1 MTEKRLLALIA
12 LLIGLVGGLLIL
24 NEAVR
29 GFRGVSDL
37 AAILSALVPLV
48 LGIAILAASLL
59 IYRSKYGS
67 GGLLDI
73 ILGVVALILQLNQI
87 GAILAIVAGPA
98 RLWVVEPVADSSRP
112 RAARDRCQIRGPMNC
127 QTTSPRIRNAKARL
141 TFVTIRS
148 RCSVEMP
155 FRIRERSPST
165 PSLKM

>member
-59 IYRSKYGS
+59 IYRSKYGFGRTARHHPRS
-67 GGLLDI
+67 RGLDPPVESDRLDS
-73 ILGVVALILQLNQI
+73 LDRRRRHR
-87 GAILAIVAGPA
+87 A
-98 RLWVVEPVADSSRP
+98 RRVRRRSLTEVKS
-112 RAARDRCQIRGPMNC
+112 AAR
-127 QTTSPRIRNAKARL
+127 
-141 TFVTIRS
+141 
-148 RCSVEMP
+148 
-155 FRIRERSPST
+155 
-165 PSLKM
+165 

>member
-87 GAILAIVAGPA
+87 GSILSIVAGVIG
-98 RLWVVEPVADSSRP
+98 LVASE
-112 RAARDRCQIRGPMNC
+112 GG
-127 QTTSPRIRNAKARL
+127 T
-141 TFVTIRS
+141 
-148 RCSVEMP
+148 
-155 FRIRERSPST
+155 
-165 PSLKM
+165 

>member
-24 NEAVR
+24 SEAVR

-87 GAILAIVAGPA
+87 GAILAIVAGVIG
-98 RLWVVEPVADSSRP
+98 LVASEG
-112 RAARDRCQIRGPMNC
+112 GP
-127 QTTSPRIRNAKARL
+127 
-141 TFVTIRS
+141 
-148 RCSVEMP
+148 
-155 FRIRERSPST
+155 
-165 PSLKM
+165 

>member
-29 GFRGVSDL
+29 GFLGVSDL

-87 GAILAIVAGPA
+87 GSILSIVAGVIG
-98 RLWVVEPVADSSRP
+98 LVASEG
-112 RAARDRCQIRGPMNC
+112 GP
-127 QTTSPRIRNAKARL
+127 
-141 TFVTIRS
+141 
-148 RCSVEMP
+148 
-155 FRIRERSPST
+155 
-165 PSLKM
+165 

>member
-87 GAILAIVAGPA
+87 GAILAIVAGVIG
-98 RLWVVEPVADSSRP
+98 LVASEG
-112 RAARDRCQIRGPMNC
+112 GP
-127 QTTSPRIRNAKARL
+127 
-141 TFVTIRS
+141 
-148 RCSVEMP
+148 
-155 FRIRERSPST
+155 
-165 PSLKM
+165 

>member
-29 GFRGVSDL
+29 GFREVSDL

-87 GAILAIVAGPA
+87 GAILAIVAGVIG
-98 RLWVVEPVADSSRP
+98 LVASEG
-112 RAARDRCQIRGPMNC
+112 GP
-127 QTTSPRIRNAKARL
+127 
-141 TFVTIRS
+141 
-148 RCSVEMP
+148 
-155 FRIRERSPST
+155 
-165 PSLKM
+165 

>member
-67 GGLLDI
+67 GGVLDI

-87 GAILAIVAGPA
+87 GSILSIVAGVIG
-98 RLWVVEPVADSSRP
+98 LVASEG
-112 RAARDRCQIRGPMNC
+112 GP
-127 QTTSPRIRNAKARL
+127 
-141 TFVTIRS
+141 
-148 RCSVEMP
+148 
-155 FRIRERSPST
+155 
-165 PSLKM
+165 

>member
-87 GAILAIVAGPA
+87 GAILAMVAGVIGLVASEGGPSPWSDTRPDELA
-98 RLWVVEPVADSSRP
+98 HDEPENQESEGVAD
-112 RAARDRCQIRGPMNC
+112 IRHDHVGV
-127 QTTSPRIRNAKARL
+127 RR
-141 TFVTIRS
+141 
-148 RCSVEMP
+148 
-155 FRIRERSPST
+155 
-165 PSLKM
+165 

>member
-37 AAILSALVPLV
+37 AAILSALVSLV

-67 GGLLDI
+67 GGLIDI

-87 GAILAIVAGPA
+87 DSILSIVAGVIG
-98 RLWVVEPVADSSRP
+98 LVASEG
-112 RAARDRCQIRGPMNC
+112 GP
-127 QTTSPRIRNAKARL
+127 
-141 TFVTIRS
+141 
-148 RCSVEMP
+148 
-155 FRIRERSPST
+155 
-165 PSLKM
+165 

>member
-87 GAILAIVAGPA
+87 GSILSLDDGVLGLGASEG
-98 RLWVVEPVADSSRP
+98 RP
-112 RAARDRCQIRGPMNC
+112 
-127 QTTSPRIRNAKARL
+127 
-141 TFVTIRS
+141 
-148 RCSVEMP
+148 
-155 FRIRERSPST
+155 
-165 PSLKM
+165 

>member
-37 AAILSALVPLV
+37 AAILSALVSLV

-87 GAILAIVAGPA
+87 GSILSIVAGVIG
-98 RLWVVEPVADSSRP
+98 LVASEG
-112 RAARDRCQIRGPMNC
+112 GP
-127 QTTSPRIRNAKARL
+127 
-141 TFVTIRS
+141 
-148 RCSVEMP
+148 
-155 FRIRERSPST
+155 
-165 PSLKM
+165 

>member
-1 MTEKRLLALIA
+1 MTEKRLLALID

-87 GAILAIVAGPA
+87 GSILSIVAGVIG
-98 RLWVVEPVADSSRP
+98 LVASEG
-112 RAARDRCQIRGPMNC
+112 GP
-127 QTTSPRIRNAKARL
+127 
-141 TFVTIRS
+141 
-148 RCSVEMP
+148 
-155 FRIRERSPST
+155 
-165 PSLKM
+165 

>member
-73 ILGVVALILQLNQI
+73 HPRSR
-87 GAILAIVAGPA
+87 GPDPP
-98 RLWVVEPVADSSRP
+98 VEPDRRDP
-112 RAARDRCQIRGPMNC
+112 RDRRGRHRTRRVRGRP
-127 QTTSPRIRNAKARL
+127 
-141 TFVTIRS
+141 VTD
-148 RCSVEMP
+148 
-155 FRIRERSPST
+155 
-165 PSLKM
+165 